1 MKDNKPSN
9 GEGRRVAALT
19 GNEAVAEAMRQIDP
33 DVVAA
38 YPITPQTE
46 LMHAFADSVANG
58 KVSTEFVLVESE
70 HSAMSATVGASA
82 AGARAM
88 TATSSQGL
96 ALMWE
101 VIQIASSLRLPI
113 VMPVVNRALSGPIN
127 IHCDHSDTMGC
138 RDSGWIQI
146 FSENSQ
152 EAYDHTLIA
161 LRVAEHP
168 RILLPVMV
176 TLDGFILSHTMER
189 VEIID
194 DEVVKKYIGE
204 YHPDHPL
211 LDIKNPVTV
220 GPLDLQDYYFEHKRQ
235 EAEAQ
240 VSAAELI
247 PSLFK
252 EFAAVSSRDYDVIEE
267 FEMEDAEMAIVVLG
281 STAGTVKTVTEELRR
296 EGKKV
301 GVVKIRVFRPF
312 PRGELVRTLRKV
324 KTIAVLDRSIAF
336 GSAGGPV
343 FDEIRSAF
351 FESGIT
357 PAEVNIVNYLYG
369 LGGRDV
375 KHSDIR
381 FVYDELA
388 SLLHGGST
396 NEVVRYL
403 GLRASEME
411 QIALGTE
418 EHQ

>member
-1 MKDNKPSN
+1 MTNNKPHTN
-9 GEGRRVAALT
+9 GEQRVVALT

-88 TATSSQGL
+88 TASSSQGL

-101 VIQIASSLRLPI
+101 VLHIASALRLPI
-113 VMPVVNRALSGPIN
+113 VMPVINRALSGPIN

-189 VEIID
+189 LEILD
-194 DEVVKKYIGE
+194 DEVVKKFIGE
-204 YHPDHPL
+204 YHPDYPL
-211 LDIKNPVTV
+211 LDTKNPVTV

-240 VSAAELI
+240 LAAAELI
-247 PSLFK
+247 PSILK
-252 EFAAVSSRDYDVIEE
+252 AFAAVSGRDYGVIEE
-267 FEMEDAEMAIVVLG
+267 FGMDDAEMAIVVLG
-281 STAGTVKTVTEELRR
+281 STAGTAKTVAEELRR
-296 EGKKV
+296 DGKKV
-301 GVVKIRVFRPF
+301 GVVKIRVYRPF
-312 PRGELVRTLRKV
+312 PAKELVRALTKV
-324 KTIAVLDRSIAF
+324 EAVAVLDRSIAF

-351 FESGIT
+351 FGSG
-357 PAEVNIVNYLYG
+357 VNPTEKTLVNYLYG

-375 KHSDIR
+375 KHSDIK

-388 SLLHGGST
+388 ALMHEGTGNS
-396 NEVVRYL
+396 VVRYL
-403 GLRASEME
+403 GLRTANIE
-411 QIALGTE
+411 QIALGLE
-418 EHQ
+418 EHR

>member
-1 MKDNKPSN
+1 MPNNNPHSN
-9 GEGRRVAALT
+9 GEQRVVALT
-19 GNEAVAEAMRQIDP
+19 GNEAVAEAMRQVDP

-58 KVSTEFVLVESE
+58 RVGTEFVLVESE

-101 VIQIASSLRLPI
+101 VVQIASALRLPI
-113 VMPVVNRALSGPIN
+113 VMPVVNRAISGPIN

-152 EAYDHTLIA
+152 EAYDNTLIA

-176 TLDGFILSHTMER
+176 TLDGFIISHTMER
-189 VEIID
+189 LEILD
-194 DEVVKKYIGE
+194 DEVVKKFIGG

-211 LDIKNPVTV
+211 LDTRNPVTV

-240 VSAAELI
+240 LAAAELI

-252 EFAAVSSRDYDVIEE
+252 EFAAVSGRDYSVIEE
-267 FEMEDAEMAIVVLG
+267 FEMDDAEMAIVVLG
-281 STAGTVKTVTEELRR
+281 STAGTVKTVVEELRR

-301 GVVKIRVFRPF
+301 GMVKIRVFRPF
-312 PRGELVRTLRKV
+312 PAKELVHALTKV
-324 KTIAVLDRSIAF
+324 KAIAVLDRSIAF
-336 GSAGGPV
+336 GGAGGPV

-351 FESGIT
+351 FGAGVSSTEIK
-357 PAEVNIVNYLYG
+357 VVNYLYG

-375 KHSDIR
+375 KHSDIKS
-381 FVYDELA
+381 VYDELEALVPEGA
-388 SLLHGGST
+388 SNG
-396 NEVVRYL
+396 VVRYL
-403 GLRASEME
+403 GLRGSNVE
-411 QIALGTE
+411 QIALGLE
-418 EHQ
+418 EN

>member
-1 MKDNKPSN
+1 MRTNKPHDN
-9 GEGRRVAALT
+9 GEQRVVALT

-101 VIQIASSLRLPI
+101 VVHIASSLRLPI

-189 VEIID
+189 LEILD
-194 DEVVKKYIGE
+194 DQVVKKFIGE

-211 LDIKNPVTV
+211 LDTKNPVTV

-240 VSAAELI
+240 RAAAELV
-247 PSLFK
+247 PSILK
-252 EFAAVSSRDYDVIEE
+252 EFAAVSGRDYDVIEE
-267 FEMEDAEMAIVVLG
+267 FEMDDAEVAIVVLG
-281 STAGTVKTVTEELRR
+281 STAGTVKTVVQELQR

-301 GVVKIRVFRPF
+301 GMVKIRVFRPF
-312 PRGELVRTLRKV
+312 PARELVRTLTKV
-324 KTIAVLDRSIAF
+324 RAIAVLDRSIAF

-351 FESGIT
+351 FGNG
-357 PAEVNIVNYLYG
+357 VNPTGMMTVNYLYG

-375 KHSDIR
+375 KHSDIKS
-381 FVYDELA
+381 VYDELTA
-388 SLLHGGST
+388 LLRGEAANGA
-396 NEVVRYL
+396 VRYL
-403 GLRASEME
+403 GVRASNKE
-411 QIALGTE
+411 QIALELE

>member
-1 MKDNKPSN
+1 MTNNKPHNN
-9 GEGRRVAALT
+9 GQQRVVALT

-101 VIQIASSLRLPI
+101 VVQIASSLRLPI

-152 EAYDHTLIA
+152 EAYDNTLIA

-168 RILLPVMV
+168 KILLPVMV
-176 TLDGFILSHTMER
+176 TLDGFIISHTMER
-189 VEIID
+189 LEILN
-194 DEVVKKYIGE
+194 DEVVKRFIGE

-211 LDIKNPVTV
+211 LDTRNPVTV
-220 GPLDLQDYYFEHKRQ
+220 GPLDLQDYYFEHKWQ

-240 VSAAELI
+240 LVAAELI
-247 PSLFK
+247 PSLLK
-252 EFAAVSSRDYDVIEE
+252 EFAALSGREYNVIEE
-267 FEMEDAEMAIVVLG
+267 FEMDDAEMAIVVLG
-281 STAGTVKTVTEELRR
+281 STAGTTKNVVEELRR
-296 EGKKV
+296 EGKRV
-301 GVVKIRVFRPF
+301 GMVKIRVYRPF
-312 PRGELVRTLRKV
+312 PAREITRALTKV
-324 KTIAVLDRSIAF
+324 KVVAVLDRSIAF

-343 FDEIRSAF
+343 FDEVRSAF
-351 FESGIT
+351 FGSGVSPT
-357 PAEVNIVNYLYG
+357 ELKVVNYLYG

-375 KHSDIR
+375 KHSDIKS
-381 FVYDELA
+381 VYNELA
-388 SLLHGGST
+388 ALLHEGTSNG
-396 NEVVRYL
+396 VVRCL
-403 GLRASEME
+403 GLRASNKD
-411 QIALGTE
+411 QIALGLE

>member
-1 MKDNKPSN
+1 MTDNKPSN
-9 GEGRRVAALT
+9 GVGQRVVALT
-19 GNEAVAEAMRQIDP
+19 GNEAVAEAMRQINP

-101 VIQIASSLRLPI
+101 VVYIASALRLPI

-168 RILLPVMV
+168 KILLPVMV

-189 VEIID
+189 LEILD

-204 YHPDHPL
+204 YEPDHPL
-211 LDIKNPVTV
+211 LDTKNPVTV

-235 EAEAQ
+235 EVEAQ
-240 VSAAELI
+240 LAAAELI
-247 PSLFK
+247 PSLLK
-252 EFAAVSSRDYDVIEE
+252 EFAAVSGRNYDVIEG
-267 FEMEDAEMAIVVLG
+267 FEMDDAEMAIVVLG
-281 STAGTVKTVTEELRR
+281 STAGTVKTVVEELRR
-296 EGKKV
+296 EGRKV
-301 GVVKIRVFRPF
+301 GMVKIRVFRPF
-312 PRGELVRTLRKV
+312 PAGDLIRTLAKV
-324 KTIAVLDRSIAF
+324 KAVAVLDRSIAF

-351 FESGIT
+351 FGSGVN
-357 PAEVNIVNYLYG
+357 PAEVKVVNYLYG

-375 KHSDIR
+375 KDADIKL
-381 FVYDELA
+381 VYDELTT
-388 SLLHGGST
+388 LLHGRT
-396 NEVVRYL
+396 TDEVVRYL
-403 GLRASEME
+403 GLRTSTME
-411 QIALGTE
+411 QIAVGLEG
-418 EHQ
+418 HQ